1 MSVFLD
7 DDDVARLTKK
17 KRKSCQVA
25 ALRSMGIPFFVNP
38 AGEPI
43 VTKKAVE
50 GGEVEHKPQTWQ
62 SNVLRK
68 KDNGSPSI
76 T

>member
-50 GGEVEHKPQTWQ
+50 GGEPVEYMQQTWQ
-62 SNVLRK
+62 SK
-68 KDNGSPSI
+68 AFE
-76 T
+76 